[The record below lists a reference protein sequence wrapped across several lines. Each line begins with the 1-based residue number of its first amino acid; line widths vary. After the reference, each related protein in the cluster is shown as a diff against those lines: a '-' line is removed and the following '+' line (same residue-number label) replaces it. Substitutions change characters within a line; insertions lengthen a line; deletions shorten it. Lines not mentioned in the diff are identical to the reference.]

1 MEGIEESELSIIIFE
16 VILIEAAEFD
26 LKLACLEIDI
36 IVQFDC
42 LLWVQHGVER
52 FEIRHAFWIG
62 MDAILRPH
70 FDSSCIVEGGLKEGF
85 FPHTVETHASDVC
98 SKGLLSD
105 CAVANWT
112 VCGLLPLPA
121 F

>member
-42 LLWVQHGVER
+42 LL
-52 FEIRHAFWIG
+52 
-62 MDAILRPH
+62 
-70 FDSSCIVEGGLKEGF
+70 
-85 FPHTVETHASDVC
+85 
-98 SKGLLSD
+98 
-105 CAVANWT
+105 
-112 VCGLLPLPA
+112 
-121 F
+121 